1 MLSPDRLEERGSAVA
16 DTLTLIATL
25 KAKAGEEQRLQ
36 SELDAMVE
44 PSLAEPGCLAY
55 HPYVDPNDP
64 ASMAIIEEW
73 VDKAALDFHFTT
85 PHFEKVKAALDEI
98 LAEPFGL
105 KLLVDA
111 GIPL

>member
-1 MLSPDRLEERGSAVA
+1 MSG
-16 DTLTLIATL
+16 TLTLIATF
-25 KAKAGEEQRLQ
+25 KTKPGEEDRLR
-36 SELDAMVE
+36 SELHAMVE

-55 HPYVDPNDP
+55 RPYVDPDDP
-64 ASMAIIEEW
+64 GSMAIIEEW

-85 PHFEKVKAALDEI
+85 PHFKRIVAVLDEI

-111 GIPL
+111 GISLG

>member
-1 MLSPDRLEERGSAVA
+1 MTG
-16 DTLTLIATL
+16 TLTLIATL
-25 KAKAGEEQRLQ
+25 KAKPGEEDRLRA
-36 SELDAMVE
+36 ELDAMVQ

-55 HPYVDPNDP
+55 RPYVDPNDP
-64 ASMAIIEEW
+64 ASIAIIEEW

-85 PHFEKVKAALDEI
+85 PHFHKVKAVLDEI
-98 LAEPFGL
+98 LAEPFDL